1 VKKITQKYNLTKEL
15 FEKTIQEKVDQAR
28 KDEVLKLFEDILMT
42 VWNRLIPILGKMTVT
57 MIFKRSLD
65 MTLDKYSIIE
75 NLKIHEEGLVFQEQ
89 SNNISDKD
97 FKELK
102 NSLMEYIAN
111 LIDILATLTG
121 NVIVN
126 KLFAD
131 FEINKNNIFPLV
143 KDGEKSS

>member
-1 VKKITQKYNLTKEL
+1 MKITQKYNLTKEL
-15 FEKTIQEKVDQAR
+15 FEKTIEEKVNQAR
-28 KDEVLKLFEDILMT
+28 KDEVLKLFEDLLMT
-42 VWNRLIPILGKMTVT
+42 IWKRLMPILGKMTVT

-65 MTLDKYSIIE
+65 MTLDKFSIIK
-75 NLKIHEEGLVFQEQ
+75 NLKIHDEGLVFQEQ
-89 SNNISDKD
+89 SNDISDKD

-102 NSLMEYIAN
+102 NSLKEYIAN

-143 KDGEKSS
+143 EEGEKSS